1 MNNPNDNTRQL
12 EENINFLNSLSNQLA
27 ESIHGIEGD
36 SGMERITAS
45 EVQTIKEILKKEDTA
60 AAILRRF
67 KTSSLSRSMDLP
79 FAKETVGIVATLASV
94 ENDAVSRILSEY
106 LGLAN
111 MLAIVCKTS
120 EGVKSL
126 EDPFVGGFVPND
138 PQKKL
143 ALPMPR
149 LPNGECPEGFIDYA
163 VNMIHLDHNHVSFV
177 TAGGHGLRETLFYAH
192 FSQVQVYKT
201 RNDMMHALPCIH
213 DGALSLDGGMMKK
226 HGVFSF
232 GSRNDVEVQFPLT
245 PGLSDLPENLIQ
257 AEERLRQLQW
267 EKTKVEADVKRELKL
282 LDDLEGTSQGN
293 DYLL

>member
-27 ESIHGIEGD
+27 ESIHGIEGE

-60 AAILRRF
+60 AAIIRHF
-67 KTSSLSRSMDLP
+67 KTSSL
-79 FAKETVGIVATLASV
+79 
-94 ENDAVSRILSEY
+94 ILSEY

-149 LPNGECPEGFIDYA
+149 LPNRECPEGFIDYA

-177 TAGGHGLRETLFYAH
+177 TAGGHGLRETLFYAL
-192 FSQVQVYKT
+192 FSQVQLYKT

-232 GSRNDVEVQFPLT
+232 GSRNGVEVQFPLT
-245 PGLSDLPENLIQ
+245 PGLSDLPENLIE
-257 AEERLRQLQW
+257 AEERLRELQW

-282 LDDLEGTSQGN
+282 LDDLEGTSRGN

>member
-27 ESIHGIEGD
+27 ESIHGIEGE

-45 EVQTIKEILKKEDTA
+45 EVQTIKEILKKEDIA
-60 AAILRRF
+60 AAILRHF

-79 FAKETVGIVATLASV
+79 FAKETVGIVAMLASV
-94 ENDAVSRILSEY
+94 ENDAISRILSEY

-120 EGVKSL
+120 KGVKSL
-126 EDPFVGGFVPND
+126 EEWRD
-138 PQKKL
+138 
-143 ALPMPR
+143 
-149 LPNGECPEGFIDYA
+149 GE
-163 VNMIHLDHNHVSFV
+163 
-177 TAGGHGLRETLFYAH
+177 ET
-192 FSQVQVYKT
+192 
-201 RNDMMHALPCIH
+201 RR
-213 DGALSLDGGMMKK
+213 
-226 HGVFSF
+226 VFF
-232 GSRNDVEVQFPLT
+232 GSRNGVEVQFPLT
-245 PGLSDLPENLIQ
+245 PGLSDLPENLIE